1 MHGKYEPNQLLSG
14 MENGDVVMLA
24 LRPFLGEI
32 SGEGRVPLVDVF
44 GCIVK
49 GMAQISRTA
58 FFHVWVTISEQA

>member
-1 MHGKYEPNQLLSG
+1 